1 MQNCFLK
8 TLSLQNLK
16 ELLHNTKMETQAL
29 LNKQNDKTVFKI
41 VLAVSA
47 LICVVVVVLNQKLI
61 PVPDTFPAFIYKL
74 PMLNAFIN
82 GSCSVLLIASLWAIK
97 KRNIQLH
104 KKLNLTAFL
113 LSSLFLISYVTA
125 HYFIPDTKF
134 GDVNHNEVLEQTEL
148 AAVSGIRPIYLV
160 ILLSHIFLAVIVLP
174 MILLSFYYA
183 LKDDRVKHKKIT
195 RFSYPIWLYVTI
207 TGVVVY
213 TMIAP
218 YYNY

>member
-1 MQNCFLK
+1 MDTQSL
-8 TLSLQNLK
+8 LS
-16 ELLHNTKMETQAL
+16 
-29 LNKQNDKTVFKI
+29 KQNDKTVFKI

-74 PMLNAFIN
+74 PMLNAFLN
-82 GSCSVLLIASLWAIK
+82 GSCSLLLMASLWAIK
-97 KRNIQLH
+97 KRNIELH

-134 GDVNHNEVLEQTEL
+134 GDDNHNEVLEQTEL
-148 AAVSGIRPIYLV
+148 VLVAGIRPIYLV

-213 TMIAP
+213 AMISP

>member
-1 MQNCFLK
+1 
-8 TLSLQNLK
+8 
-16 ELLHNTKMETQAL
+16 
-29 LNKQNDKTVFKI
+29 
-41 VLAVSA
+41 
-47 LICVVVVVLNQKLI
+47 
-61 PVPDTFPAFIYKL
+61 
-74 PMLNAFIN
+74 
-82 GSCSVLLIASLWAIK
+82 VLLIASLWAIK
-97 KRNIQLH
+97 KRNIKLH

-134 GDVNHNEVLEQTEL
+134 GDVDHNGILEDFEL
-148 AAVSGIRPIYLV
+148 AAVSGIRPIYLG

-195 RFSYPIWLYVTI
+195 RFSYPIWLYVTL

-213 TMIAP
+213 ALISP

>member
-1 MQNCFLK
+1 MSTQSV
-8 TLSLQNLK
+8 LS
-16 ELLHNTKMETQAL
+16 
-29 LNKQNDKTVFKI
+29 KQNDKTVFKI

-61 PVPDTFPAFIYKL
+61 PVPDTFPSIIYKL
-74 PMLNAFIN
+74 PLLNAFLN

-97 KRNIQLH
+97 KRNIELH

-134 GDVNHNEVLEQTEL
+134 GDINHNEVLEEVEL

-183 LKDDRVKHKKIT
+183 LKDDRIKHKKIT
-195 RFSYPIWLYVTI
+195 RFSYPIWLYVTL

-213 TMIAP
+213 GLISP

>member
-1 MQNCFLK
+1 MSTQ
-8 TLSLQNLK
+8 TVLS
-16 ELLHNTKMETQAL
+16 
-29 LNKQNDKTVFKI
+29 KQNDKTVFKI
-41 VLAVSA
+41 VLAVSL
-47 LICVVVVVLNQKLI
+47 LICIVVVVLNQKLI

-74 PMLNAFIN
+74 PLLNAFLN

-97 KRNIQLH
+97 KRNIELH

-134 GDVNHNEVLEQTEL
+134 GDVDHNGILEDFEL
-148 AAVSGIRPIYLV
+148 AAVSGIRPIYLG

-195 RFSYPIWLYVTI
+195 RFSYPIWLYVTL

-213 TMIAP
+213 ALISP

>member
-1 MQNCFLK
+1 MD
-8 TLSLQNLK
+8 T
-16 ELLHNTKMETQAL
+16 HAA

-41 VLAVSA
+41 VLGVSA

-61 PVPDTFPAFIYKL
+61 PVPETFPSFIYKL
-74 PMLNAFIN
+74 PMLNAFLN
-82 GSCSVLLIASLWAIK
+82 GSCSLLLIASLWAIK
-97 KRNIQLH
+97 KRNIELH

-134 GDVNHNEVLEQTEL
+134 GDTNHNEVLEQAEL
-148 AAVSGIRPIYLV
+148 AVVSGIRPIYLV

-183 LKDDRVKHKKIT
+183 LKDDRVKHKKLT

-213 TMIAP
+213 AMISP

>member
-1 MQNCFLK
+1 MA
-8 TLSLQNLK
+8 TK
-16 ELLHNTKMETQAL
+16 EL

-61 PVPDTFPAFIYKL
+61 PVPNSFPDFIYKL
-74 PMLNAFIN
+74 PKLNAFLN

-97 KRNIQLH
+97 KRNFELH

-125 HYFIPDTKF
+125 HYFIPDTMF
-134 GDVNHNEVLEQTEL
+134 GDMNHNHVLETDELQT
-148 AAVSGIRPIYLV
+148 VSSTRGIYLI

-174 MILLSFYYA
+174 LILLSFYYA

-213 TMIAP
+213 SMISP

>member
-1 MQNCFLK
+1 MD
-8 TLSLQNLK
+8 
-16 ELLHNTKMETQAL
+16 TQAV

-41 VLAVSA
+41 VLGVSA

-61 PVPDTFPAFIYKL
+61 PVPETFPSFIYKL
-74 PMLNAFIN
+74 PMLNAFLN
-82 GSCSVLLIASLWAIK
+82 GSCSLLLIASLWAIK
-97 KRNIQLH
+97 KRNIELH

-134 GDVNHNEVLEQTEL
+134 GDTNHNEVLEQAEL
-148 AAVSGIRPIYLV
+148 AVVSGIRPIYLV

-213 TMIAP
+213 AMISP

>member
-1 MQNCFLK
+1 M
-8 TLSLQNLK
+8 
-16 ELLHNTKMETQAL
+16 NTETL

-41 VLAVSA
+41 VLGVSA
-47 LICVVVVVLNQKLI
+47 LICVVVVILNKKLI
-61 PVPDTFPAFIYKL
+61 PVPETFPAFIYKL
-74 PMLNAFIN
+74 PMLNAFLN
-82 GSCSVLLIASLWAIK
+82 GTCSLLLIASLWAIK
-97 KRNIQLH
+97 KRNITLH

-113 LSSLFLISYVTA
+113 VSSLFLISYVTA

-134 GDVNHNEVLEQTEL
+134 GDINHNELLESTEL
-148 AAVSGIRPIYLV
+148 TVVSGIRPIYLT

-207 TGVVVY
+207 SGVVVY
-213 TMIAP
+213 LMIAP

>member
-1 MQNCFLK
+1 MD
-8 TLSLQNLK
+8 
-16 ELLHNTKMETQAL
+16 TQSV

-61 PVPDTFPAFIYKL
+61 PVPDTFPAFVYKL
-74 PMLNAFIN
+74 PLLNAFLN
-82 GSCSVLLIASLWAIK
+82 GSCSILLIVSLWAIK
-97 KRNIQLH
+97 KRNIELH

-134 GDVNHNEVLEQTEL
+134 GDADHNGILEEFEL
-148 AAVSGIRPIYLV
+148 AIVSGIRPVYLV
-160 ILLSHIFLAVIVLP
+160 ILLSHILLAVVVLP
-174 MILLSFYYA
+174 MVLLSFYYA
-183 LKDDRVKHKKIT
+183 LKDDRAKHKKIT

-207 TGVVVY
+207 TGVIVY
-213 TMIAP
+213 AMISP

>member
-1 MQNCFLK
+1 MK
-8 TLSLQNLK
+8 
-16 ELLHNTKMETQAL
+16 TQAL

-74 PMLNAFIN
+74 PMLNALLN
-82 GSCSVLLIASLWAIK
+82 GSCSLLLIASLWAIK
-97 KRNIQLH
+97 KRNIELH

-134 GDVNHNEVLEQTEL
+134 GDINHNEVLEQTEL
-148 AAVSGIRPIYLV
+148 AAVSVIRPIYLV

-195 RFSYPIWLYVTI
+195 RFSYPIWLYVTV

>member
-1 MQNCFLK
+1 MK
-8 TLSLQNLK
+8 
-16 ELLHNTKMETQAL
+16 TQAL
-29 LNKQNDKTVFKI
+29 LNKQNDKTVFKL

-61 PVPDTFPAFIYKL
+61 PVPDTFPKVIYKL
-74 PMLNAFIN
+74 PMLNALLN
-82 GSCSVLLIASLWAIK
+82 GSCSLLLIASLWAIK
-97 KRNIQLH
+97 KRNIELH

-134 GDVNHNEVLEQTEL
+134 GDINHNEVLEQTEL
-148 AAVSGIRPIYLV
+148 AAVSVIRPIYLV

-195 RFSYPIWLYVTI
+195 RFSYPIWLYVTV

>member
-1 MQNCFLK
+1 MDTQSV
-8 TLSLQNLK
+8 LS
-16 ELLHNTKMETQAL
+16 
-29 LNKQNDKTVFKI
+29 KQNDKTVFKI

-61 PVPDTFPAFIYKL
+61 PVPDHFPRFIYKL
-74 PMLNAFIN
+74 PLVNAILN
-82 GSCSVLLIASLWAIK
+82 GSCSILLMLSLWAIK
-97 KRNIQLH
+97 KRNIELH

-148 AAVSGIRPIYLV
+148 VLVAGIRPIYLV

-213 TMIAP
+213 AMISP

>member
-1 MQNCFLK
+1 
-8 TLSLQNLK
+8 
-16 ELLHNTKMETQAL
+16 METQAL
-29 LNKQNDKTVFKI
+29 LSKQNDKTVFKI

-61 PVPDTFPAFIYKL
+61 PVPDTFPDFIYKL
-74 PMLNAFIN
+74 PMVNALLN

-97 KRNIQLH
+97 KRNIELH

-134 GDVNHNEVLEQTEL
+134 GDTNHNEVLEQAEL
-148 AAVSGIRPIYLV
+148 ALVSGIRPVYLV

-213 TMIAP
+213 AMISP